1 MRNKRRIWKS
11 PFLQRDRQNMLLR
24 RQILYTVTPTT
35 KPHYCGGEYSRNPR
49 DQRERKKQN
58 AQAQATF
65 SRTQSRHITTTP
77 GWQLHKSTERKGKKE
92 TKFHGKSKLLPESN
106 WVQFQW
112 KSAVKEVGFTSNG
125 KWEVPELGRLWDMR
139 YLGLVWRS

>member
-11 PFLQRDRQNMLLR
+11 PILQRDRQNMLLR

-49 DQRERKKQN
+49 DQRERKKTKRSSPSHLFAN
-58 AQAQATF
+58 SIKTHHYYSWLAVAQK
-65 SRTQSRHITTTP
+65 H
-77 GWQLHKSTERKGKKE
+77 GEKGKKGDKVPRE
-92 TKFHGKSKLLPESN
+92 VQAATREQLGSVPVEVRGKRSGIHI
-106 WVQFQW
+106 QW
-112 KSAVKEVGFTSNG
+112 KVEIPEVS
-125 KWEVPELGRLWDMR
+125 RLWDMR